1 MQLQLENA
9 VHYHDGGFPPADID
23 YAAIIH
29 PLMEAGA
36 ALARYDEA
44 LSRLHNR
51 ELFLA
56 PLRNQEVVASSRME
70 GTISTV
76 DEILQ
81 YDNAEGEVMVD
92 IESANVRSEVLE
104 TILYRRALWYAQKE
118 IADGRPINDGLIR
131 SMHQMLLS
139 YGRGAAKSPGSYKTE
154 QNYIG
159 DESTGV
165 IRYIPI
171 SPEKLPEGMDR
182 FFSYL
187 KESTHPQLVRTALAH
202 VEFEALHPFK
212 DGNGR
217 IGRML
222 ITLMLW
228 TGGNISSPHFYISR
242 YMEEHKSAYIAR
254 MKAVSAENDWLGWLK
269 FFLEAVKNQA
279 HFNLEMISRIG
290 ALYEAMK
297 PVFSEATGSR
307 HSIALLDA
315 VFTLPR
321 YSNQRISK
329 LSRIPPATVNRFT
342 NALLQHPDQL
352 LRTVQPA
359 AGRRAAIY
367 SFEPLLE
374 IIRV

>member
-1 MQLQLENA
+1 MELNFENA
-9 VHYHDGGFPPADID
+9 VRYHDRGFPPPVID
-23 YAAIIH
+23 YSEFIQ
-29 PLMEAGA
+29 PLIDAET
-36 ALARYDEA
+36 ALARYDQA
-44 LSRLHNR
+44 LSGLHNR

-81 YDNAEGEVMVD
+81 YDCSEGEEEK
-92 IESANVRSEVLE
+92 IRGANVRSEVIE
-104 TILYRRALWYAQKE
+104 TILYRRALWYAQDE
-118 IADGRPINDGLIR
+118 IAEGRPINDGLIR

-139 YGRGAAKSPGSYKTE
+139 YGRGTTKNPGQYKTE

-159 DESTGV
+159 DEHSGV
-165 IRYIPI
+165 INYIPI
-171 SPEKLPEGMDR
+171 SPEKLPEGMER
-182 FFSYL
+182 FFKYL
-187 KESTHPQLVRTALAH
+187 KQSEHPDLIRTALAH

-242 YMEEHKSAYIAR
+242 YMEEHKPAYVAR
-254 MKAVSAENDWLGWLK
+254 MKAVSSKNDWLGWLL
-269 FFLEAVKNQA
+269 FFLEAVKEQA
-279 HFNLEMISRIG
+279 CYNLKMINKIG
-290 ALYEAMK
+290 KLYETMK
-297 PVFSEATGSR
+297 PVFSEATGSK

-315 VFTLPR
+315 VFTAPR
-321 YSNQRISK
+321 YSNQRISRLAK
-329 LSRIPPATVNRFT
+329 IPPATVNRFT
-342 NALLQHPDQL
+342 NALLRHPDQIL
-352 LRTVQPA
+352 KNVQPA
-359 AGRRAAIY
+359 AGSRAAIY

>member
-1 MQLQLENA
+1 MKLNLENA
-9 VHYHDGGFPPADID
+9 VRYHDGAFPPAEID
-23 YAAIIH
+23 YGRVIQ

-36 ALARYDEA
+36 ALARYDQA
-44 LSRLHNR
+44 LSHLHNR
-51 ELFLA
+51 ELFLV

-81 YDNAEGEVMVD
+81 YDSSEQDGD
-92 IESANVRSEVLE
+92 DLTKSNVRSEVIE
-104 TILYRRALWYAQKE
+104 TILYRRALCYAQKE

-139 YGRGAAKSPGSYKTE
+139 YGRGAAKNPGQYKTE

-159 DESTGV
+159 DERSG
-165 IRYIPI
+165 IISYMPI

-182 FFSYL
+182 FFDYL
-187 KESTHPQLVRTALAH
+187 KNAGHPELVRTALAH

-228 TGGNISSPHFYISR
+228 TSGNISSPHFYISR
-242 YMEEHKSAYIAR
+242 YMEEHKAAYVAR
-254 MKAVSAENDWLGWLK
+254 MKAVSAEKDWMGWLL
-269 FFLEAVKNQA
+269 FFLEAVKAQA
-279 HFNLEMISRIG
+279 EYNLDVMRRIG
-290 ALYEAMK
+290 ELYESMK
-297 PVFSEATGSR
+297 PVFSDATGSK

-315 VFTLPR
+315 VFTAPR

-329 LSRIPPATVNRFT
+329 LSGIPPATVNRFT
-342 NALLQHPDQL
+342 NALLKHPNQL
-352 LRTVQPA
+352 LQVVQPA

>member
-1 MQLQLENA
+1 MDLNLENA
-9 VHYHDGGFPPADID
+9 VRYHDGAFPPAEVD
-23 YAAIIH
+23 YGRVIQ

-36 ALARYDEA
+36 ALARYDQA
-44 LSRLHNR
+44 LSHLHNR

-81 YDNAEGEVMVD
+81 YDSSEQDGD
-92 IESANVRSEVLE
+92 DLTESNVRSEVIE
-104 TILYRRALWYAQKE
+104 TILYRRTLWYAQKE

-139 YGRGAAKSPGSYKTE
+139 YGRCAAKNPGQYKTE

-159 DESTGV
+159 DERSG
-165 IRYIPI
+165 IISYIPI

-182 FFSYL
+182 FFDYL
-187 KESTHPQLVRTALAH
+187 KNAGHPELVRTALAH

-228 TGGNISSPHFYISR
+228 TSGNISSPHFYISR
-242 YMEEHKSAYIAR
+242 YMEEHKAAYVAR
-254 MKAVSAENDWLGWLK
+254 MKAVSAEKDWMGWLL
-269 FFLEAVKNQA
+269 FFLEAVKAQA
-279 HFNLEMISRIG
+279 EYNLDVMRQIG
-290 ALYEAMK
+290 ELYESMK
-297 PVFSEATGSR
+297 PVFSGATGSK

-315 VFTLPR
+315 VFAAPR

-329 LSRIPPATVNRFT
+329 LSGIPPATVNRFT
-342 NALLQHPDQL
+342 NALLKHPNQL
-352 LRTVQPA
+352 LQVVQPA

>member
-1 MQLQLENA
+1 
-9 VHYHDGGFPPADID
+9 
-23 YAAIIH
+23 
-29 PLMEAGA
+29 
-36 ALARYDEA
+36 
-44 LSRLHNR
+44 
-51 ELFLA
+51 
-56 PLRNQEVVASSRME
+56 ME

-81 YDNAEGEVMVD
+81 YDSSERGEDELAE
-92 IESANVRSEVLE
+92 SSVRSEVVE
-104 TILYRRALWYAQKE
+104 TILYRRALWYAQKQ
-118 IADGRPINDGLIR
+118 IDDGRPINHGLIR

-139 YGRGAAKSPGSYKTE
+139 WGRGAAKNPGQYKTE

-159 DESTGV
+159 DERSG
-165 IRYIPI
+165 IISYIPI

-182 FFSYL
+182 FFDYL
-187 KESTHPQLVRTALAH
+187 NNQDHQDLVRTALAH

-228 TGGNISSPHFYISR
+228 TSGNISSPHFYISR
-242 YMEEHKSAYIAR
+242 YMEEHKAAYVAQ
-254 MKAVSAENDWLGWLK
+254 MKAVSAENDWMSWLR
-269 FFLEAVKNQA
+269 FFLEAVKAQA
-279 HFNLEMISRIG
+279 EYNLELMRQIG
-290 ALYEAMK
+290 ELYESMK
-297 PVFSEATGSR
+297 PVFSHATGSK

-315 VFTLPR
+315 VFTAPR
-321 YSNQRISK
+321 YSNQRICK
-329 LSRIPPATVNRFT
+329 LSGIPPATVNRFT
-342 NALLQHPDQL
+342 NALLRHPNQL
-352 LRTVQPA
+352 LKIVQRP

>member
-1 MQLQLENA
+1 MELNLETA
-9 VHYHDGGFPPADID
+9 VRYHEGAFPPLAID
-23 YAAIIH
+23 YTKVIQ

-44 LSRLHNR
+44 LSHLHNR

-76 DEILQ
+76 DEILR
-81 YDNAEGEVMVD
+81 YDSSKSEEEDLKG
-92 IESANVRSEVLE
+92 ANVRTEVIE

-118 IADGRPINDGLIR
+118 LSDGRPINDGLIR
-131 SMHQMLLS
+131 SMHQILLS
-139 YGRGAAKSPGSYKTE
+139 FGRGAAKNPGQYKTE

-159 DESTGV
+159 DERSG
-165 IRYIPI
+165 IISYLPI
-171 SPEKLPEGMDR
+171 SPEKLPEGMHRLFD
-182 FFSYL
+182 YL
-187 KESTHPQLVRTALAH
+187 KETGHPDLVRTALAH

-228 TGGNISSPHFYISR
+228 TNGNISSPHFYISR
-242 YMEEHKSAYIAR
+242 YMEANKAAYIAQ
-254 MKAVSAENDWLGWLK
+254 MKAVSAENDWIGWIL
-269 FFLEAVKNQA
+269 FFVEAIKSQA
-279 HFNLEMISRIG
+279 LYNLEVMSHIS
-290 ALYEAMK
+290 ALYEEMK
-297 PVFSEATGSR
+297 PIFSEVTGSK

-315 VFTLPR
+315 VFTAPV

-329 LSRIPPATVNRFT
+329 LSGISPATVNRFT
-342 NALLQHPDQL
+342 NALLGHRDQL
-352 LRTVQPA
+352 LEIVQPA
-359 AGRRAAIY
+359 AGSRGAVY
-367 SFEPLLE
+367 SFEPLLK